1 MTAVPALDR
10 AVGYRGENV
19 TSTNATLWDARRR
32 TVRRVSTAQRE
43 RRREYEQRLRED
55 DVPAP
60 RRRDLLAEMAADH
73 RERVR
78 EIERGF
84 EVVGVRMVEVP

>member
-1 MTAVPALDR
+1 MTTVPAFDG

-19 TSTNATLWDARRR
+19 TFANSTLWDARRR
-32 TVRRVSTAQRE
+32 TVRRVEAAQRE

-55 DVPAP
+55 EVPEP
-60 RRRDLLAEMAADH
+60 RRRERLADLAADH

-78 EIERGF
+78 EIEHGF
-84 EVVGVRMVEVP
+84 DVAGVRGVNVP